1 MLIPIGLTLLIM
13 FYFASFA
20 DQVIA
25 AELGDNTRISNLPF
39 PVEISHNNEKTV
51 FGRQQSS
58 ELVVWA

>member
-1 MLIPIGLTLLIM
+1 M